1 MKAFYEVWV
10 RIFDGDEEI
19 LREIIPWSIPGEIW
33 DGTQD
38 VVDFLQDLMIR
49 QQASGV
55 DGGRIQG
62 HPVSQRAKGEVS

>member
-19 LREIIPWSIPGEIW
+19 LREIILWSIPSEIW

-55 DGGRIQG
+55 DGGEFRDI
-62 HPVSQRAKGEVS
+62 PCL